1 VVVAKAPGIVGAAVD
16 LAIQIEVITAHQAGV
31 GGEVLHHRIAD
42 GRYLC
47 VLGVS
52 QIVVVEGFQI
62 GGALAFAVVVEL
74 VEQEHIRA
82 GALDDLRH
90 VADLLHVL
98 GFGFRGA
105 AQAPFGEAGQQGILL
120 GAGQCQ
126 LTGQHTGSRAIK
138 SDIKRGKAN
147 HGDTCVG

>member
-1 VVVAKAPGIVGAAVD
+1 MILAIAPGIFWSTVD

-42 GRYLC
+42 SRHFG
-47 VLGVS
+47 VLGVG

-98 GFGFRGA
+98 GFGFSGA

-120 GAGQCQ
+120 GAGQGQ
-126 LTGQHTGSRAIK
+126 LTGQHTGGSAV
-138 SDIKRGKAN
+138 KREVEGGKTN
-147 HGDTCVG
+147 HGISCL

>member
-1 VVVAKAPGIVGAAVD
+1 MIVAKAPGIVGAAVD

-42 GRYLC
+42 GGHFGM
-47 VLGVS
+47 LGVG

-62 GGALAFAVVVEL
+62 GGALAFAVVVEF

-98 GFGFRGA
+98 GFGFRGT

-120 GAGQCQ
+120 GAGQRQ
-126 LTGQHTGSRAIK
+126 LTGQHTGGSAV
-138 SDIKRGKAN
+138 KREVEGGKTN
-147 HGDTCVG
+147 HGISCL

>member
-1 VVVAKAPGIVGAAVD
+1 MVVAKAPGIVGAAVD

-31 GGEVLHHRIAD
+31 GGEILHHRIAD
-42 GRYLC
+42 GRHLC

-82 GALDDLRH
+82 GALDDLRD

-98 GFGFRGA
+98 GFGFSGA
-105 AQAPFGEAGQQGILL
+105 AQAPFGEAGQQGILF
-120 GAGQCQ
+120 GAGQRQ
-126 LTGQHTGSRAIK
+126 LASQHTGGGTVEGY
-138 SDIKRGKAN
+138 IKRGKAD
-147 HGDTCVG
+147 HGDTSVG